1 MGELVQEMLT
11 RIMPAIL
18 RGNADLLDEIRDMDE
33 HIDRLHGELVVYLGQ
48 ISREKLT
55 RKETADLMQLMSAV
69 NDLENIGDVI
79 EMNLVELGHRRIAE
93 RVSVSSPTQ
102 FVLGDFH
109 HVVSDAVAAA
119 IKAVAENDAFAARSV
134 IRIKKDVTAIANSA
148 ALHEAQRL
156 VANEPQRVEAYTIE
170 MDIAEK
176 LQRIYYFARRM
187 ARTVTAEAPDPGA
200 MPSDGDGLSTERR
213 SVPPAG

>member
-1 MGELVQEMLT
+1 
-11 RIMPAIL
+11 
-18 RGNADLLDEIRDMDE
+18 
-33 HIDRLHGELVVYLGQ
+33 
-48 ISREKLT
+48 
-55 RKETADLMQLMSAV
+55 MSAV

-79 EMNLVELGHRRIAE
+79 ERNLVELGHRRIAE

-109 HVVSDAVAAA
+109 HVVSDSVTAA
-119 IKAVAENDAFAARSV
+119 IKAVAENDELAAKSV
-134 IRIKKDVTAIANSA
+134 TRIKKDVTRIANSA

-187 ARTVTAEAPDPGA
+187 ARTVTAEAPEPELL
-200 MPSDGDGLSTERR
+200 PSDDIGPSTERR
-213 SVPPAG
+213 RVPPAG